1 MNATAATPTGT
12 NANTSAAALAN
23 TSAGTDAK
31 MLANTG
37 ANIELLTA
45 ALLLLAAGMTIML
58 VLYRRKK
65 A

>member
-1 MNATAATPTGT
+1 MNPSAATVTGTSANATAAT
-12 NANTSAAALAN
+12 NAP
-23 TSAGTDAK
+23 

-37 ANIELLTA
+37 ANVELLTA
-45 ALLLLAAGMTIML
+45 ALLLLAAGMIIML

>member
-1 MNATAATPTGT
+1 
-12 NANTSAAALAN
+12 
-23 TSAGTDAK
+23 

-37 ANIELLTA
+37 ANVELLTA